1 MTDTAAA
8 ETAPPAAVAQTKAPS
23 KKKAAAPRSGPAGP
37 RLGDQILKVVADGKD
52 RRGMSLAAIKKA
64 LAAKGVDV
72 EKRGF
77 QIRSSI
83 KKNVMNGSLKQI
95 KGTGASGS
103 FKIANTD
110 PQGKV
115 GKKVKKPAAKK
126 ATAKKSP
133 VKKAAVKKSP
143 AKKTA
148 AKKSPAKK
156 AAVKKSPAKKA
167 AAKKTSTKKAP
178 TAKKTVKGPTGKKA
192 AAKKPKSPKKVKA
205 AKKVENPRLKA
216 TSKSAKAKKAAHK
229 NIQGITKP
237 AIRRLARRG
246 GVKRI
251 SGLIY
256 EETRGVLKV
265 FLENV
270 IKDAVTYTEHVKRK
284 TVTAMDVV
292 YALKRQGRILY
303 GFGG

>member
-23 KKKAAAPRSGPAGP
+23 KKKKAAPRSGPAGP
-37 RLGDQILKVVADGKD
+37 KLGDQILKVVADGKD
-52 RRGMSLAAIKKA
+52 RRGTSLAAIKKA

-115 GKKVKKPAAKK
+115 VKEVKKP
-126 ATAKKSP
+126 
-133 VKKAAVKKSP
+133 
-143 AKKTA
+143 A

-156 AAVKKSPAKKA
+156 ATTKKSPVKKAAAKKSPVKKA
-167 AAKKTSTKKAP
+167 AAKKTSTKKAL
-178 TAKKTVKGPTGKKA
+178 TAKKTVKGPAGKKA
-192 AAKKPKSPKKVKA
+192 AAKKPKSLKKVKA
-205 AKKVENPRLKA
+205 AKKVENPRVKA
-216 TSKSAKAKKAAHK
+216 TPKSAKAKKAAHK
-229 NIQGITKP
+229 K
-237 AIRRLARRG
+237 
-246 GVKRI
+246 
-251 SGLIY
+251 
-256 EETRGVLKV
+256 
-265 FLENV
+265 
-270 IKDAVTYTEHVKRK
+270 
-284 TVTAMDVV
+284 
-292 YALKRQGRILY
+292 
-303 GFGG
+303 

>member
-23 KKKAAAPRSGPAGP
+23 KKKKAALRSGPAGP
-37 RLGDQILKVVADGKD
+37 KLGDQILKVVADGKD
-52 RRGMSLAAIKKA
+52 RRGTSLAAIKMA

-126 ATAKKSP
+126 SPAKKAAAKKSP
-133 VKKAAVKKSP
+133 VKKAA
-143 AKKTA
+143 

-156 AAVKKSPAKKA
+156 ATAKKSPAKKA
-167 AAKKTSTKKAP
+167 AAKKTSTKKAL
-178 TAKKTVKGPTGKKA
+178 TAKKTAKGPAGKKG
-192 AAKKPKSPKKVKA
+192 AAKKIKSPKKVKA
-205 AKKVENPRLKA
+205 AKKVENPRVKA
-216 TSKSAKAKKAAHK
+216 TPKSAKAK
-229 NIQGITKP
+229 N
-237 AIRRLARRG
+237 
-246 GVKRI
+246 
-251 SGLIY
+251 S
-256 EETRGVLKV
+256 
-265 FLENV
+265 
-270 IKDAVTYTEHVKRK
+270 
-284 TVTAMDVV
+284 
-292 YALKRQGRILY
+292 ALQKKRQLLNI
-303 GFGG
+303 